1 MASQRGR
8 RTTRRATHDPDFEY
22 GMGPSSSEHEI
33 NGSSQNTVVSEQ
45 NDSDSSY
52 HENTPTPLNNT
63 GEENV
68 NGDREEVVAG
78 QEGEQSSSEENETD
92 QSPRARW
99 LRKWKRSDPGL
110 CCVCLDEDATKDNV
124 LVYCDGKECDVVV
137 HQECY
142 GITTLPK
149 KEDPW
154 YCDRCLALPSDAVRC
169 VLCPNKNGAFR
180 KIRASDEAGEPMV
193 WVHILCAFW
202 MPGMHIGSA
211 ADLRDI
217 QVVNVDPKNWGKK
230 CHVCNSEEG
239 AAIHCD
245 AGQCK
250 NWVHA
255 TCAVA
260 YGLTEYVD
268 EENISD
274 PYFIYCKQHGPN
286 DHPRQNKIEKWIRMR
301 DDFLAD
307 ECLKRSDERNTQ
319 LQGGFPGQNLRE
331 IFEDAY
337 AGYTAQREVR
347 ITDARRRIVQQ
358 ASKHNGLIDAK
369 EKAEKNVRDFK
380 AKIPNARGEN
390 TILRNYLEK
399 FNEAILSLVPHMRN
413 IQVETHDESSN
424 YTKIETLMESMAIK
438 NNIVWSKEIKRIA
451 KSIKVKQLNTNEMRS
466 LNLKSVV
473 SALAKAAKEEK
484 EKARRGGRRNGVKS
498 RGRPKTPSKGKEKI
512 VLNQEEIPEGE
523 DYDGQQTPKRTTRSR
538 AASIKGKEKSV
549 EDEGDSQKS
558 DLSNENSIKSQ
569 QLRKVPRLR
578 IVGLES
584 QQITENA
591 IESETP
597 KRKRAELP
605 SKDQLPDITNEVQAG
620 SSKRKRVQENLS
632 TTSTNTTEAESISSK
647 KNVKRNKR
655 KRVEYV
661 QSVQSESTSNVDE
674 QTQAVVSNNNDQV
687 SASIPADEVVQS
699 TPSKRKYKKSR
710 KSVNK
715 GKKVNEQAP
724 ASSDTNQVEVSET
737 IQDDS
742 PSSTSARAKRSTK
755 KVKRSTKSNETA
767 DDVSKTNDANTTSSK
782 KSSKRTSTKNKTKNT
797 SESKVHTKAKLR
809 PIAPKTSEITNVL
822 NVEEKS
828 EGSTFP
834 VVLSKPKNDAT
845 NIPENN
851 DTEDGE
857 YTPKDVATTTS
868 THGDVSDVNTA
879 TFDQSS
885 QGKVNKAENNDEDSS
900 NIRSGGVIGIST
912 LLNPI
917 EDTPSSTSTVYD
929 SFLHYT
935 VNASTTNQ
943 SYFNGNGNGNL
954 YQTST
959 PSNNNVPNTN
969 IGYSSIT
976 APITTS
982 FQRSYFLAESS
993 SNQTPFRAPLSE
1005 SGASTFQGS
1014 YNAASQGSTRYPYTT
1029 LNQGNATTYTR
1040 TFGSV
1045 TNQGGTSTFVA
1056 SSYAQINQNNPTMF
1070 TNSYS
1075 NVNENRTSTTFT
1087 NLTNTGS
1094 VPAINASNL
1103 GGLGVLLSAAEMVE
1117 SPKTTSFSVQKNNN
1131 NEVKNEST
1139 TEPSQNKSQI
1149 PDKAA
1154 VTTTF
1159 YDNGKVCTN
1168 TTEGVA
1174 SPYQTGSVNF
1184 LSFTGPS
1191 PYPNTN
1197 TTATAQDDSA
1207 VAETS
1212 SELSKENDT
1221 QNVETVNAQDE
1232 STNDEPVQDT
1242 ANSEELMSEQST
1254 ATKPK
1259 RKRVGGIKKKAG
1271 RKPKA
1276 KLTEEEA
1283 AQFRAPIPQP
1293 TCTICRLVIPP
1304 ANDQPSA
1311 TYITPQR
1318 ARESMLLKGRD
1329 KVNRMVRCGYCSKWY
1344 HLACMVPPRRTM
1356 PTGGYVWRCAE
1367 CDHPSSSTS
1376 ESPAEHSGSGEAPSV
1391 PTIPTKKWNLRS
1403 ATR

>member
-8 RTTRRATHDPDFEY
+8 RTTRRAAHDPDFEY
-22 GMGPSSSEHEI
+22 GIGPSSSEQEI
-33 NGSSQNTVVSEQ
+33 NGSSQNTVVKK
-45 NDSDSSY
+45 
-52 HENTPTPLNNT
+52 T
-63 GEENV
+63 
-68 NGDREEVVAG
+68 
-78 QEGEQSSSEENETD
+78 SSEENETD
-92 QSPRARW
+92 QSTRAIW

-301 DDFLAD
+301 DDFLAE
-307 ECLKRSDERNTQ
+307 ECLKRSDERNAQ
-319 LQGGFPGQNLRE
+319 FQGGFPGQNLRE

-347 ITDARRRIVQQ
+347 ITDARRQIVQQ

-369 EKAEKNVRDFK
+369 EKAEKNVRDFR
-380 AKIPNARGEN
+380 AKIPNVKVEN
-390 TILRNYLEK
+390 TALKNYLEK
-399 FNEAILSLVPHMRN
+399 VNEAILSLVPHMRN
-413 IQVETHDESSN
+413 IQAEIHGEGSN
-424 YTKIETLMESMAIK
+424 YMKVETLMESVAIK
-438 NNIVWSKEIKRIA
+438 NNIVWSKEIRGIA
-451 KSIKVKQLNTNEMRS
+451 KSINVKQLNTNEMRS

-473 SALAKAAKEEK
+473 SALAKAAREEK
-484 EKARRGGRRNGVKS
+484 EKARQRGRRNGLKG
-498 RGRPKTPSKGKEKI
+498 RGRPKTPNKGKEKI
-512 VLNQEEIPEGE
+512 VVNQEEVPEGE

-538 AASIKGKEKSV
+538 AASIKGKEKTV

-558 DLSNENSIKSQ
+558 DLSNENTIGSQQ

-578 IVGLES
+578 IISLES
-584 QQITENA
+584 QQMTENT

-597 KRKRAELP
+597 KRKHAELP
-605 SKDQLPDITNEVQAG
+605 SQDQLPDITDEVQTC

-632 TTSTNTTEAESISSK
+632 ATSTNTTEAESISSK
-647 KNVKRNKR
+647 KNAKRSKR
-655 KRVEYV
+655 KRVEDV
-661 QSVQSESTSNVDE
+661 LSESTSNVDE
-674 QTQAVVSNNNDQV
+674 QTQAEISNNNDQ
-687 SASIPADEVVQS
+687 ASTSMPADEVAQS
-699 TPSKRKYKKSR
+699 APAKRQYKKSR
-710 KSVNK
+710 KSANK
-715 GKKVNEQAP
+715 GKKADEKTP
-724 ASSDTNQVEVSET
+724 ASSDTSKIEASET
-737 IQDDS
+737 IQGDS
-742 PSSTSARAKRSTK
+742 PSPPSKKAKRSTK
-755 KVKRSTKSNETA
+755 KVKKVTKSNEPA
-767 DDVSKTNDANTTSSK
+767 GDVSKTNDANIASSSK
-782 KSSKRTSTKNKTKNT
+782 KSSKRTSTKNKTKN
-797 SESKVHTKAKLR
+797 SGESKVQTKAKLR

-822 NVEEKS
+822 NVEEKN

-834 VVLSKPKNDAT
+834 VVLSKPKNDVT
-845 NIPENN
+845 NITENN

-857 YTPKDVATTTS
+857 QTSKDITTTIL
-868 THGDVSDVNTA
+868 THSDISDGKGG

-885 QGKVNKAENNDEDSS
+885 QGNVNKAENNEESSS
-900 NIRSGGVIGIST
+900 NTRSGGVIGIST

-917 EDTPSSTSTVYD
+917 EDTPSSTSTAYD
-929 SFLHYT
+929 SYLYT

-943 SYFNGNGNGNL
+943 SYFNNNGNL
-954 YQTST
+954 YQASSTSN
-959 PSNNNVPNTN
+959 SNL
-969 IGYSSIT
+969 
-976 APITTS
+976 PITSIGT
-982 FQRSYFLAESS
+982 
-993 SNQTPFRAPLSE
+993 PLSE

-1014 YNAASQGSTRYPYTT
+1014 YNAVSQGTSRYSYSYAT
-1029 LNQGNATTYTR
+1029 LNATTCAR
-1040 TFGSV
+1040 SFGSV
-1045 TNQGGTSTFVA
+1045 SQGGTSTFTA
-1056 SSYAQINQNNPTMF
+1056 NTYTPINQNNPTMF

-1075 NVNENRTSTTFT
+1075 NVNETSRTSTKFT
-1087 NLTNTGS
+1087 NLTNTGLVS
-1094 VPAINASNL
+1094 SINAPNL
-1103 GGLGVLLSAAEMVE
+1103 SGLGVLLSAAEMVE
-1117 SPKTTSFSVQKNNN
+1117 SPKTTSFIVQKNN
-1131 NEVKNEST
+1131 EIQNESKS
-1139 TEPSQNKSQI
+1139 EPSQNKSQTL
-1149 PDKAA
+1149 DKPA
-1154 VTTTF
+1154 VTTF
-1159 YDNGKVCTN
+1159 YGGASTNDGKVCTN
-1168 TTEGVA
+1168 ATNTTEGAV
-1174 SPYQTGSVNF
+1174 SPYRVNV
-1184 LSFTGPS
+1184 LSFPGPNPLS
-1191 PYPNTN
+1191 NAN
-1197 TTATAQDDSA
+1197 TTAVQDDNA

-1221 QNVETVNAQDE
+1221 QNVEANTQDE
-1232 STNDEPVQDT
+1232 GTNDEPVQDA
-1242 ANSEELMSEQST
+1242 ANSEELVPEQNT

-1283 AQFRAPIPQP
+1283 AQCRAPIPQP

>member
-1 MASQRGR
+1 
-8 RTTRRATHDPDFEY
+8 
-22 GMGPSSSEHEI
+22 
-33 NGSSQNTVVSEQ
+33 
-45 NDSDSSY
+45 
-52 HENTPTPLNNT
+52 
-63 GEENV
+63 
-68 NGDREEVVAG
+68 
-78 QEGEQSSSEENETD
+78 
-92 QSPRARW
+92 
-99 LRKWKRSDPGL
+99 
-110 CCVCLDEDATKDNV
+110 
-124 LVYCDGKECDVVV
+124 
-137 HQECY
+137 
-142 GITTLPK
+142 
-149 KEDPW
+149 
-154 YCDRCLALPSDAVRC
+154 
-169 VLCPNKNGAFR
+169 
-180 KIRASDEAGEPMV
+180 
-193 WVHILCAFW
+193 
-202 MPGMHIGSA
+202 
-211 ADLRDI
+211 
-217 QVVNVDPKNWGKK
+217 
-230 CHVCNSEEG
+230 
-239 AAIHCD
+239 
-245 AGQCK
+245 
-250 NWVHA
+250 
-255 TCAVA
+255 
-260 YGLTEYVD
+260 
-268 EENISD
+268 
-274 PYFIYCKQHGPN
+274 
-286 DHPRQNKIEKWIRMR
+286 MR
-301 DDFLAD
+301 DDYLAA
-307 ECLKRSDERNTQ
+307 ECIERSDERNTQ

-369 EKAEKNVRDFK
+369 EKAEKNVRDFR
-380 AKIPNARGEN
+380 AKIPNVQLEKAA
-390 TILRNYLEK
+390 LKNYLEK
-399 FNEAILSLVPHMRN
+399 VNEAILSLVPHMRN
-413 IQVETHDESSN
+413 IQVETHDVSSN
-424 YTKIETLMESMAIK
+424 YTKVETLMESMAIK
-438 NNIVWSKEIKRIA
+438 NNIVWSKEIKRVA

-473 SALAKAAKEEK
+473 NALAKAAKEEK
-484 EKARRGGRRNGVKS
+484 EKARRGGRRSGVKS
-498 RGRPKTPSKGKEKI
+498 RGRPKTPIKGKEKI

-523 DYDGQQTPKRTTRSR
+523 DYDGQQTSKRTTRSR
-538 AASIKGKEKSV
+538 TASIKGKEKSV

-578 IVGLES
+578 IVSLES
-584 QQITENA
+584 QQITENV

-597 KRKRAELP
+597 KRKRDELP
-605 SKDQLPDITNEVQAG
+605 SQDQLPDITNEVQAG

-661 QSVQSESTSNVDE
+661 QSESTSNVDE
-674 QTQAVVSNNNDQV
+674 QTQADVSNNNDQV
-687 SASIPADEVVQS
+687 STSIPADEAVQS
-699 TPSKRKYKKSR
+699 APSKRKYKKSR
-710 KSVNK
+710 KSANN
-715 GKKVNEQAP
+715 GKKANEQAP
-724 ASSDTNQVEVSET
+724 ESSDTIQVEASET
-737 IQDDS
+737 VQDDS
-742 PSSTSARAKRSTK
+742 PSSTSAKAKRSTK
-755 KVKRSTKSNETA
+755 KVKKSTKSNETA
-767 DDVSKTNDANTTSSK
+767 GDVSKTNDANTTSSK
-782 KSSKRTSTKNKTKNT
+782 KSSKRASTKNKTKNT

-857 YTPKDVATTTS
+857 YTSKDVATTTS
-868 THGDVSDVNTA
+868 THDDVSDVNTA
-879 TFDQSS
+879 DQSS
-885 QGKVNKAENNDEDSS
+885 QDNVNKAENNEENSS
-900 NIRSGGVIGIST
+900 NTRSGGVIGIST

-943 SYFNGNGNGNL
+943 SYFNGNGNL

-959 PSNNNVPNTN
+959 TSNNNVPITN

-976 APITTS
+976 APITTP
-982 FQRSYFLAESS
+982 FQRSYFLTESSS
-993 SNQTPFRAPLSE
+993 SNQTSFRAPLGE

-1014 YNAASQGSTRYPYTT
+1014 YNAASQGTTRYSNPYTA

-1056 SSYAQINQNNPTMF
+1056 SSYGQINQNNPTMF

-1075 NVNENRTSTTFT
+1075 NVNESRTSTTFT

-1117 SPKTTSFSVQKNNN
+1117 SPKTTSFSVQKNNDD
-1131 NEVKNEST
+1131 EVQNEST
-1139 TEPSQNKSQI
+1139 AEPSQNKSQI
-1149 PDKAA
+1149 PDKTA

-1174 SPYQTGSVNF
+1174 SPYQTGSGNF

-1191 PYPNTN
+1191 PYPNTNTN

-1212 SELSKENDT
+1212 SEISKENDT
-1221 QNVETVNAQDE
+1221 QNVETVNTQDE
-1232 STNDEPVQDT
+1232 STSDEPVQDT
-1242 ANSEELMSEQST
+1242 ANSEELVSEQNT

-1283 AQFRAPIPQP
+1283 AQSRAPIPQP

-1391 PTIPTKKWNLRS
+1391 PTVPTKKWNLRS
-1403 ATR
+1403 ATK